1 MGRVQK
7 RTPPLP
13 TATDFQTDQN
23 ANKGFQQQPM
33 CQNPLFSAVFPIFCS
48 FPLYQLSGLH
58 FSIFVERCR
67 IFRNRFLLC
76 RFVKSCIFRNRY
88 PLDKFLYQLSG
99 LHFLILNEKSF
110 RRLLSP
116 CKILSSPPRFSG
128 LTQINVFTLSCF
140 FQNIFYLDRN
150 QCSPHTPINASKVP
164 TMFSRPYP
172 HSLLG

>member
-1 MGRVQK
+1 MTTGFKLTMGCSFPLTTGFKCLLGRVQK

-99 LHFLILNEKSF
+99 LHFRKMHRVGVPVTF
-110 RRLLSP
+110 RIVL
-116 CKILSSPPRFSG
+116 
-128 LTQINVFTLSCF
+128 
-140 FQNIFYLDRN
+140 
-150 QCSPHTPINASKVP
+150 
-164 TMFSRPYP
+164 
-172 HSLLG
+172 